1 MRKRPPVD
9 SETADRILEQAL
21 SKPGV
26 ADAMRFWHLTRP
38 VPGREF
44 HNVDDA
50 DIAAI
55 D

>member
-9 SETADRILEQAL
+9 SETADRILEHAL

-38 VPGREF
+38 VPGR
-44 HNVDDA
+44 DA
-50 DIAAI
+50 RKFGDSDSAR
-55 D
+55 